1 MERATAG
8 DPTWAFM
15 LVLWSEAS
23 SGDPSRSNSYAWR
36 KAVRTLQDVGLLDVT
51 PGPRGGL
58 VRAVCRWTPLAYLPP
73 VVRTAGPLDADD
85 EHALACLAEGLP
97 VG

>member
-1 MERATAG
+1 
-8 DPTWAFM
+8 
-15 LVLWSEAS
+15 
-23 SGDPSRSNSYAWR
+23 
-36 KAVRTLQDVGLLDVT
+36 
-51 PGPRGGL
+51 
-58 VRAVCRWTPLAYLPP
+58 LAYLPP